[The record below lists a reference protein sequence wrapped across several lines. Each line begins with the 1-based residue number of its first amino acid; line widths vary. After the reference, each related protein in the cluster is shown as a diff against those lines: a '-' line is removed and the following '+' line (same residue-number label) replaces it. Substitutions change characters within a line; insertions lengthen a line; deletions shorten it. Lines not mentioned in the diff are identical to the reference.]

1 MSNPVLT
8 EEDYDDFLDSVYPE
22 VTIGYSTFS
31 ASSILKKLDSFCYQ
45 EGFNEWTDTEE
56 EDEDE

>member
-1 MSNPVLT
+1 MSTPVLT

-31 ASSILKKLDSFCYQ
+31 ASSIVRKLDPFRYQ
-45 EGFNEWTDTEE
+45 EGFNEWAGTEE